1 MQERKIERDGRPAYY
16 RWRRLVNA
24 AVWLTPTIRVQTF
37 LLETVLGV
45 PVIMTHRV
53 YKLPTYKHDHTT
65 ESSVTKVSLRTTCM
79 EQAADRELKLLRS
92 TDSFCRK
99 LKTFLLETVFGHE
112 ETC

>member
-1 MQERKIERDGRPAYY
+1 VQERKIERDGRPAYY
-16 RWRRLVNA
+16 I
-24 AVWLTPTIRVQTF
+24 LTPTIRVETF